1 MRRQRADISVRT
13 VQIETLPQRYQKD
26 AASAVKT
33 LQHFGAK
40 RVILYGSIA
49 RGDARATSD
58 LDFCVEGLP
67 DENFFRALGE
77 CLLHSEHSISV
88 IDLQSSYGLLRNRI
102 LQEGLVLFER

>member
-1 MRRQRADISVRT
+1 MRT

-26 AASAVKT
+26 VASAVKT
-33 LQHFGAK
+33 LQHFGAM

-58 LDFCVEGLP
+58 LDCVEGLP

-88 IDLQSSYGLLRNRI
+88 IDLQSSYGLLRNRM
-102 LQEGLVLFER
+102 QEGLVLMKSEFSNLIDEE

>member
-1 MRRQRADISVRT
+1 MRT

-88 IDLQSSYGLLRNRI
+88 VDLQSSYGLLRNRI
-102 LQEGLVLFER
+102 LQEGLVLYERERV

>member
-1 MRRQRADISVRT
+1 MRT

-26 AASAVKT
+26 VASAVKT
-33 LQHFGAK
+33 LQHFGAM

-102 LQEGLVLFER
+102 LQEGLVLYERERV

>member
-1 MRRQRADISVRT
+1 MRT

-102 LQEGLVLFER
+102 LQEGLVLYERERV

>member
-1 MRRQRADISVRT
+1 MRVN
-13 VQIETLPQRYQKD
+13 
-26 AASAVKT
+26 
-33 LQHFGAK
+33 
-40 RVILYGSIA
+40 LYGSIA

-102 LQEGLVLFER
+102 LQEGLVLYERERV